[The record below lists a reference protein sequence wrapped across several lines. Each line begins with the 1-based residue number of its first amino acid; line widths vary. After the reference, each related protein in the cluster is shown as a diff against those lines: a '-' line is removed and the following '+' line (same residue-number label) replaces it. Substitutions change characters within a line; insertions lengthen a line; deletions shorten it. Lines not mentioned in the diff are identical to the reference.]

1 MPDRTRNLAM
11 NPIKRLRDELIKRFP
26 GVDAQI
32 DAPAYAMGL
41 WQLDLRPSGGSP
53 WIVVEWKPDT
63 GFGVSTPG
71 ADDYGTKPDE
81 PPDPRLA
88 RGGSLAVS
96 SSSPAT
102 HGSSPAKILNLTYAR
117 ALRASRLQGFWQK

>member
-1 MPDRTRNLAM
+1 M

-88 RGGSLAVS
+88 RRGLAGSLQLVTSHTRFVTCEDSEFDVCPRSASLAV
-96 SSSPAT
+96 T
-102 HGSSPAKILNLTYAR
+102 
-117 ALRASRLQGFWQK
+117 RLLAEMT